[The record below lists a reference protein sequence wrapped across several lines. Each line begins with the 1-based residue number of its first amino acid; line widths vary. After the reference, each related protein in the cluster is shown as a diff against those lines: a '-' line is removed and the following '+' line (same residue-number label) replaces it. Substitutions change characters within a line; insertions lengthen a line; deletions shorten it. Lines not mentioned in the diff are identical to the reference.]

1 LIITHSKAAFLL
13 GNSFYSISYYQKEF
27 PSNFLFP
34 SIYYLFGKYSSK
46 SNSKSLKVIGI
57 SCLKEVSRLLYED
70 LQFSSMYW
78 LGNIYYNC
86 GDYMQCHKLWS
97 LYSENY
103 EKSFDYSV
111 NKLEKIQQFMAKFEY
126 FCNSFN
132 GFKRNLNFLKKTF
145 TILSPEEVN
154 NFLLDANEIQYKI
167 TPNIRENYEIIYEYY
182 KAKIYFYGARDI
194 KESIKLLLNIINKKN
209 NFMRAH
215 FLVIKILKT
224 IGDYSFLLKYCIYTI
239 KISHSDNVT
248 TAEWLK
254 AYLLYSKALFL
265 NEMSE
270 DAIDVLRNILDIFA
284 YIALDEIKFLNEI
297 NKTNKISLTN
307 VFVDFNHALNFYS
320 KFHVYE
326 KCEKIFRKKIP
337 KKVIIPSED
346 ILIKV
351 DNSFCHSDL
360 KNVDEEDL
368 FEEDMYEA
376 TIEQE
381 EIKLKAEK
389 DQTNANDIS
398 NNILTSL
405 KNGIDQK
412 SYVRRFSELESKF
425 DSNQPNVIDNIC
437 IDSKKKLK
445 DYVNNS
451 INNTTVKSEDFVC
464 KYIIKFRYKY
474 NLRSFDF
481 V

>member
-1 LIITHSKAAFLL
+1 
-13 GNSFYSISYYQKEF
+13 
-27 PSNFLFP
+27 
-34 SIYYLFGKYSSK
+34 
-46 SNSKSLKVIGI
+46 
-57 SCLKEVSRLLYED
+57 
-70 LQFSSMYW
+70 
-78 LGNIYYNC
+78 
-86 GDYMQCHKLWS
+86 
-97 LYSENY
+97 
-103 EKSFDYSV
+103 
-111 NKLEKIQQFMAKFEY
+111 
-126 FCNSFN
+126 
-132 GFKRNLNFLKKTF
+132 
-145 TILSPEEVN
+145 
-154 NFLLDANEIQYKI
+154 
-167 TPNIRENYEIIYEYY
+167 
-182 KAKIYFYGARDI
+182 
-194 KESIKLLLNIINKKN
+194 
-209 NFMRAH
+209 
-215 FLVIKILKT
+215 
-224 IGDYSFLLKYCIYTI
+224 
-239 KISHSDNVT
+239 
-248 TAEWLK
+248 
-254 AYLLYSKALFL
+254 
-265 NEMSE
+265 MSE